1 MAKLDG
7 YDILVQTGG
16 VTVVGQTGAGLYFL
30 ADMIDVT
37 TKDSNKFKEYLAG
50 EKGGTI
56 TVDGLYDVTG
66 GTNNTE
72 DVFDDLIAGTEVTW
86 KWGQFATAGEKYF
99 TGSGFISSLNMSGPK
114 NEASTYSITIQVTGE
129 FEIVTVT

>member
-16 VTVVGQTGAGLYFL
+16 VAVVGQQGTSLDFVS
-30 ADMIDVT
+30 DMIDIT

-56 TVDGLYDVTG
+56 TIDGLYDVDTG
-66 GTNNTE
+66 NNNTE
-72 DVFDDLIAGTEVTW
+72 DVFASLLAGTEVTW
-86 KWGQFATAGEKYF
+86 KWGKYATPGDKYF
-99 TGSGFISSLNMSGPK
+99 TGSAIISSLNMSGPK
-114 NEASTYSITIQVTGE
+114 NEAATYSMTLQVTGE

>member
-16 VTVVGQTGAGLYFL
+16 VAVVGQTGTSLDFV
-30 ADMIDVT
+30 ADMIDIT

-56 TVDGLYDVTG
+56 TIDGLYDVDTG
-66 GTNNTE
+66 ANNTE
-72 DVFDDLIAGTEVTW
+72 DVFASLLAGTEVTW
-86 KWGQFATAGEKYF
+86 KWGKYATAGDKYF
-99 TGSGFISSLNMSGPK
+99 TGSGLISSLNMGGPK
-114 NEASTYSITIQVTGE
+114 NEAATYSMTIQVTGE

>member
-16 VTVVGQTGAGLYFL
+16 VAVVGQTGTSLDFV
-30 ADMIDVT
+30 ADMIDIT

-56 TVDGLYDVTG
+56 TIDGLYDVDTG
-66 GTNNTE
+66 NNNTE
-72 DVFDDLIAGTEVTW
+72 DVWLLADKHMHTRW
-86 KWGQFATAGEKYF
+86 WGQTHQGCKRR
-99 TGSGFISSLNMSGPK
+99 
-114 NEASTYSITIQVTGE
+114 Q
-129 FEIVTVT
+129 

>member
-16 VTVVGQTGAGLYFL
+16 VAVVGQQGTSLDFVS
-30 ADMIDVT
+30 DMIDIT

-56 TVDGLYDVTG
+56 TIDGLYDVDTG
-66 GTNNTE
+66 NNNTE
-72 DVFDDLIAGTEVTW
+72 DVFASLLAGTEVTW
-86 KWGQFATAGEKYF
+86 KWGKYAAPGDKYF
-99 TGSGFISSLNMSGPK
+99 TGSAIISSLNMSGPK
-114 NEASTYSITIQVTGE
+114 NEAATYSMTLQVTGE